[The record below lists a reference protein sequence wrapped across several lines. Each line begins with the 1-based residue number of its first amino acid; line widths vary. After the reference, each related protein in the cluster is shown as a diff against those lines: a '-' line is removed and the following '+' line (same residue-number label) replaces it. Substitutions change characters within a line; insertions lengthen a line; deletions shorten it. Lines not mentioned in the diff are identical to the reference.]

1 MWNEAQQQV
10 NKRAVILV
18 VEIVEVP
25 PDEEMYQRGIRQ
37 KWGKGSEAAFKC
49 HATARNPTL

>member
-37 KWGKGSEAAFKC
+37 KCRYKLETTRRKNLF
-49 HATARNPTL
+49 